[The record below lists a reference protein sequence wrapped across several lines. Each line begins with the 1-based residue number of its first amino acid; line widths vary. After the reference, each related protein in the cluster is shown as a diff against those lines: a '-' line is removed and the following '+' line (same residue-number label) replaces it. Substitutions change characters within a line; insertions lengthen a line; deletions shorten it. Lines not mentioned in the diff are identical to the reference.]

1 MPRVAM
7 LLALAVLA
15 GALALVGV
23 ACETRHV
30 DQNFGTD
37 AGAGFDAP
45 ARDVRAD
52 ASDAAA
58 EDTR

>member
-1 MPRVAM
+1 M

-23 ACETRHV
+23 ACETQHV

-58 EDTR
+58 EDI

>member
-1 MPRVAM
+1 MPRVVM
-7 LLALAVLA
+7 LLALVVLA

-23 ACETRHV
+23 ACETQHV

-52 ASDAAA
+52 ARDAAA
-58 EDTR
+58 EDI

>member
-7 LLALAVLA
+7 LLALAVLT
-15 GALALVGV
+15 GALTLVGV
-23 ACETRHV
+23 ACETQHV
-30 DQNFGTD
+30 DQSFGTD

-45 ARDVRAD
+45 AREVRVD

-58 EDTR
+58 EDL

>member
-1 MPRVAM
+1 MPRVVM
-7 LLALAVLA
+7 LLALTVLT

-23 ACETRHV
+23 ACETQHV

-45 ARDVRAD
+45 ARDLRSGGD
-52 ASDAAA
+52 A
-58 EDTR
+58 R